1 MQTPGHHHRYPSS
14 TSQRTPHA
22 SLFKRYDA
30 PRTIKTE
37 NNFDIE
43 QFDQGLCDL
52 VPPLL
57 EPSQIQQRFQALEKY
72 KVMLFHEICA
82 KFYF

>member
-1 MQTPGHHHRYPSS
+1 M
-14 TSQRTPHA
+14 
-22 SLFKRYDA
+22 
-30 PRTIKTE
+30 
-37 NNFDIE
+37 E

-52 VPPLL
+52 VPPLP

-72 KVMLFHEICA
+72 KVMLFPEICA